1 MHLPPPV
8 AALLTIAFIV
18 FLFRRDSSE
27 KSDVSSALWLPLIW
41 MLITCSRAVSAWL
54 NIFGLPVSGA
64 ASVEEGS
71 PVDAGFYLALAA
83 AGFCVLTK
91 RKVHLTEIIRNDGW
105 IIGLILFSFIS
116 IAWSDFPFIT
126 LKRWI
131 KILGAPIMALIVVTE
146 RNPEEA
152 LTLLLK
158 RSAYVIVPVSVLFIK
173 YYPEWGAYY
182 DPFSGV
188 RMNRG
193 VAGGKNSLGADCLIL
208 GFFFCWYF
216 LQIWRSER
224 NTRRRNELLV
234 TAGFLLMIAWLFRR
248 AHSSTA
254 VITLLVA
261 LMVVVFVGFR
271 SVNKRFIGTYM
282 VTGLLLI
289 AVAELVFG
297 ISGELSEALGKGSSL
312 SGRTVLWERLLALH
326 TNPIFGTGFESFWLG
341 DRPQKLEGIF
351 YFIPNEAHNGYLEMY
366 LDLGLMGIFIVI
378 GMFVATYRKIR
389 LKLFQDFEWGRYK
402 LGMLAAII
410 LYNCTEAAMKTYHPL
425 WFVFFLIAMDY
436 PRSHPAAEEP
446 SGETAT
452 SEESKELAYAGE
464 EF

>member
-1 MHLPPPV
+1 M
-8 AALLTIAFIV
+8 
-18 FLFRRDSSE
+18 
-27 KSDVSSALWLPLIW
+27 
-41 MLITCSRAVSAWL
+41 
-54 NIFGLPVSGA
+54 
-64 ASVEEGS
+64 
-71 PVDAGFYLALAA
+71 
-83 AGFCVLTK
+83 
-91 RKVHLTEIIRNDGW
+91 
-105 IIGLILFSFIS
+105 
-116 IAWSDFPFIT
+116 
-126 LKRWI
+126 
-131 KILGAPIMALIVVTE
+131 
-146 RNPEEA
+146 
-152 LTLLLK
+152 
-158 RSAYVIVPVSVLFIK
+158 
-173 YYPEWGAYY
+173 
-182 DPFSGV
+182 
-188 RMNRG
+188 
-193 VAGGKNSLGADCLIL
+193 
-208 GFFFCWYF
+208 
-216 LQIWRSER
+216 
-224 NTRRRNELLV
+224 

-261 LMVVVFVGFR
+261 LMVAVFVGFR
-271 SVNKRFIGTYM
+271 SVNKRYIGTYM
-282 VTGLLLI
+282 LAGVVFI